1 MGKSEGFLTPKA
13 ISKRIKAKGL
23 QRLRWYCQLCQK
35 QCRDENGFKCHTESE
50 SHQRMMLL
58 FADAPGRFVGQYSTE
73 FRNAF
78 LDVLKHRFGTKK
90 VHANVVYQE
99 YIKDRDHVH
108 MNSTRWAT
116 LTGFVAYLGREG
128 YCEVEETEQGLF
140 IRYIDKQAA
149 ERFQRARE
157 IEKDR
162 LREEQRQEQI
172 IKKQREEALK
182 REAHKTDS
190 NKPSPENLYY
200 RPTEKKISL
209 CLKATPAR
217 MNEEC
222 FGEKLSPT
230 TQYLDENNFQEG
242 TKEQSE
248 AYKQSNWLEENLV
261 VRVKNT
267 ELENGYYFKR
277 KGVIKEVFDLFIA
290 DVEILQ
296 LGDLVRLD
304 QEDLEPVVP
313 QPGGQVRVILGE
325 NKGTNATILSL
336 DMEKK
341 TACLKPETD
350 LESRLVLNDVPLQY
364 ICKRAQ

>member
-116 LTGFVAYLGREG
+116 LKGFVAYLGREG
-128 YCEVEETEQGLF
+128 FCEVEETEQGFF

-149 ERFQRARE
+149 ERFERARK
-157 IEKDR
+157 IERER
-162 LREEQRQEQI
+162 LREEQRQEEI

-182 REAHKTDS
+182 KESDNPER
-190 NKPSPENLYY
+190 NKPPPESLYY
-200 RPTEKKISL
+200 RPTDKKITLSL
-209 CLKATPAR
+209 KPSQTR
-217 MNEEC
+217 VNV
-222 FGEKLSPT
+222 EKVEDSGPPVS
-230 TQYLDENNFQEG
+230 QPLDE
-242 TKEQSE
+242 KEPQGESLEQVDSSRE
-248 AYKQSNWLEENLV
+248 ASWLEENLV
-261 VRVKNT
+261 VRVMNR
-267 ELENGYYFKR
+267 ELEDGYYYKR
-277 KGVIKEVFDLFIA
+277 KGVIREVLDAFVA

-304 QEDLEPVVP
+304 QDDLEPVIP
-313 QPGGQVRVILGE
+313 QPGGVVRVIRGE
-325 NKGTNATILSL
+325 NKGMNATVLSL
-336 DMEKK
+336 DIERKSVS
-341 TACLKPETD
+341 LKPDTEQN
-350 LESRLVLNDVPLQY
+350 SSLVLNDVPLHY

>member
-78 LDVLKHRFGTKK
+78 LDVLKHRFGTKR

-108 MNSTRWAT
+108 MNSTRWST

-128 YCEVEETEQGLF
+128 FCEVEETEQGLF
-140 IRYIDKQAA
+140 IRKG
-149 ERFQRARE
+149 
-157 IEKDR
+157 
-162 LREEQRQEQI
+162 
-172 IKKQREEALK
+172 
-182 REAHKTDS
+182 
-190 NKPSPENLYY
+190 SPERRAKTRANNKEAT
-200 RPTEKKISL
+200 RGGIKERSSQFGTL
-209 CLKATPAR
+209 CLKPAQAR
-217 MNEEC
+217 
-222 FGEKLSPT
+222 LA
-230 TQYLDENNFQEG
+230 DENIEEKVSPLTHSPAENKFQED
-242 TKEQSE
+242 TKEQGVT
-248 AYKQSNWLEENLV
+248 YKQLNWLEENLV

-277 KGVIKEVFDLFIA
+277 KGVIKEVFDLYIA

-296 LGDLVRLD
+296 LGDLIRLD
-304 QEDLEPVVP
+304 QEDLEPVIP
-313 QPGGQVRVILGE
+313 QPGGQVRVIYGE

-336 DMEKK
+336 DMERK
-341 TACLKPETD
+341 TACLKPETQS
-350 LESRLVLNDVPLQY
+350 ESSLMLNDVPLQY

>member
-58 FADAPGRFVGQYSTE
+58 FADAPGRFVGQYSME

-90 VHANVVYQE
+90 VHANIVYQE

-108 MNSTRWAT
+108 MNGTRWST

-128 YCEVEETEQGLF
+128 FCEVEETEQGLF

-172 IKKQREEALK
+172 IKKQREEAMK
-182 REAHKTDS
+182 REANSTQLS
-190 NKPSPENLYY
+190 KPTPENMYY
-200 RPTEKKISL
+200 RPTEKKITLSL
-209 CLKATPAR
+209 KPSQAR
-217 MNEEC
+217 LNGPSAEERS
-222 FGEKLSPT
+222 EYQL
-230 TQYLDENNFQEG
+230 ENKFEENVMDQSG
-242 TKEQSE
+242 NSKEAS
-248 AYKQSNWLEENLV
+248 WLEENLI
-261 VRVKNT
+261 VRVVNK

-277 KGVIKEVFDLFIA
+277 KGVIKEVFDSFIA

-296 LGDLVRLD
+296 LGDLIRLD
-304 QEDLEPVVP
+304 QEDLEPVIP
-313 QPGGQVRVILGE
+313 QPGGISGHI
-325 NKGTNATILSL
+325 N
-336 DMEKK
+336 
-341 TACLKPETD
+341 
-350 LESRLVLNDVPLQY
+350 PLQLF
-364 ICKRAQ
+364 

>member
-78 LDVLKHRFGTKK
+78 LDVLKHRFGTKR

-108 MNSTRWAT
+108 MNSTRWST

-128 YCEVEETEQGLF
+128 FCEVEETEQGLF

-172 IKKQREEALK
+172 IRKQREEALK
-182 REAHKTDS
+182 REAHNLER
-190 NKPSPENLYY
+190 NKPIPENLYY
-200 RPTEKKISL
+200 RPSDKKISL
-209 CLKATPAR
+209 CLKPAQAR
-217 MNEEC
+217 
-222 FGEKLSPT
+222 LA
-230 TQYLDENNFQEG
+230 DENIEEKVSPLTHSPAENKFQED
-242 TKEQSE
+242 TKEQGVT
-248 AYKQSNWLEENLV
+248 YKQLNWLEENLV

-277 KGVIKEVFDLFIA
+277 KGVIKEVFDLYIA

-296 LGDLVRLD
+296 LGDLIRLD
-304 QEDLEPVVP
+304 QEDLEPVIP
-313 QPGGQVRVILGE
+313 QPGGQVRVIYGE

-336 DMEKK
+336 DMERK
-341 TACLKPETD
+341 TACLKPETQS
-350 LESRLVLNDVPLQY
+350 ESSLMLNDVPLQY